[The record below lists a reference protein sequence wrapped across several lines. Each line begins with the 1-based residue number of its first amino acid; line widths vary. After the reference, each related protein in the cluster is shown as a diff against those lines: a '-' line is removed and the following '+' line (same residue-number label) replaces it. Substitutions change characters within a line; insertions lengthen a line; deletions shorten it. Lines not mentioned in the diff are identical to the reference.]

1 MRELMLNIKGF
12 AKRGDASIVAH
23 TLARPVAVAELRTE
37 LVSRSGSFEVTLQ
50 AY

>member
-1 MRELMLNIKGF
+1 MSNMKGF

-23 TLARPVAVAELRTE
+23 TLARSVDVAELRME
-37 LVSRSGSFEVTLQ
+37 LVPGSGSFEVTLQ